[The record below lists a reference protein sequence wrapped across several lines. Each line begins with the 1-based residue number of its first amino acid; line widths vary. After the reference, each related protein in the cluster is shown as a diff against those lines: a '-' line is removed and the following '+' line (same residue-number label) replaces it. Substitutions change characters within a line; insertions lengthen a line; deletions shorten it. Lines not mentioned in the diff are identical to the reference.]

1 MSKIKLGKQPLLY
14 PLPALLIGS
23 TVDNKPNVM
32 AAAWC
37 SLANMEPPM
46 VCVAIQHIRHTYKG
60 IKQNNTFS
68 VNVPSTDFVV
78 ETDFCGIT
86 PGAKTDKIAACKFDV
101 FYGILKTA
109 PMIEQCPLNLECMVV
124 HTIELG
130 SHILVIGSI
139 EEIYIN
145 EECMTNNKPDV
156 SKIRPFSFT
165 SGTELSYHEIGKS
178 IARAFNVGKQ
188 LKTD

>member
-1 MSKIKLGKQPLLY
+1 MSKIKLGKQPILY
-14 PLPALLIGS
+14 PLPTLLIGS

-32 AAAWC
+32 TAAWC

-46 VCVAIQHIRHTYKG
+46 ACVAIRHIRHTSKG
-60 IKQNNTFS
+60 ILQNKTFS
-68 VNVPSTDFVV
+68 INVPSTDMVV

-86 PGAKTDKIAACKFDV
+86 EGAKTDKIAACKFDV
-101 FYGILKTA
+101 FYGVLKTA
-109 PMIEQCPLNLECMVV
+109 PMIEQCPMNLECQVV
-124 HTIELG
+124 QTVDLG
-130 SHILVIGSI
+130 THNLIIGSI

-156 SKIRPFSFT
+156 DKIKPFCYVF
-165 SGTELSYHEIGKS
+165 GTELSYRGIGKG

-188 LKTD
+188 LKTK